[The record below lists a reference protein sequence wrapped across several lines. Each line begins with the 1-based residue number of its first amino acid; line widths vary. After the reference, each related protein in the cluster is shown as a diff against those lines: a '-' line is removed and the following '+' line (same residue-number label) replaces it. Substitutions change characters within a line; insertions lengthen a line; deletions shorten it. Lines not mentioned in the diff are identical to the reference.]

1 MSKLDIFLLD
11 NINNVIEAVS
21 INRPRTYPDLERQI
35 MQKFK
40 NLPKSYDKF
49 IFRNQEIFINQVHKY
64 KNVNDLL
71 FIRDNEGCN
80 VKRSSIS
87 VILDNLPASQQQKYE
102 DKFNCTFCLEL
113 IKNESPYLCYKCQKI
128 FHQKCLKDWDNKCK
142 SQNKVFNCP
151 NCRNELPI
159 EKWNKK
165 LEHEENRKDFA
176 TLINKVYQDKLSYN
190 LYKIIYFIKEKKI
203 NDLILNKKKINEN
216 LNKYKNYVNKS
227 IAIFNDTINQ
237 INSMLTL
244 LNLEKNNRLNELMKI
259 LPSNLE
265 KINDMSNLLNEEFQ
279 LLKNKISKNNLEN
292 KKNINN
298 NKYKNLMKNKEIE
311 IFYNKIKKLQ
321 NNLNHLNQKNSE
333 IKPQIIPEFK
343 FKESNNQKLYD
354 AYESNGF
361 NTFKQKKE
369 NINNTIN
376 NKINDDIPS
385 SLTDSQVRN
394 IINMSNLPETF
405 GSANINKINNDKSE
419 FSIETNVPVN
429 INYDL
434 NQITYDEERYS
445 LNNNQNKKKT
455 ENTKKIQKDN
465 YFNYLQY
472 DQSSSNQ
479 FIQEKNYLNEQNYS
493 QGENINIKNYEQN
506 IYDNYNEDINKIIF
520 DNIEI
525 NPNEKL
531 NNQNQ
536 FNIQN
541 YTNQNNFYN
550 LNNQQ
555 IINDDKRQN
564 SDYNQNYLLNNN
576 YNEMNNDKIAKVTK
590 VDNELLYNFKGK

>member
-419 FSIETNVPVN
+419 FSIDTNVPVN

-434 NQITYDEERYS
+434 NKITYDEERYS
-445 LNNNQNKKKT
+445 LDNNQNKKKT
-455 ENTKKIQKDN
+455 ENTQKIEKEN
-465 YFNYLQY
+465 YFNYFQY

-493 QGENINIKNYEQN
+493 QGENINLNNYEQN
-506 IYDNYNEDINKIIF
+506 INDNYNEDINKIIF

-590 VDNELLYNFKGK
+590 IDNELLYNFKGK

>member
-434 NQITYDEERYS
+434 NKITYDEERYS
-445 LNNNQNKKKT
+445 LDNNQNKKKT
-455 ENTKKIQKDN
+455 ENTQKIEKEN
-465 YFNYLQY
+465 YFNYFQY

-493 QGENINIKNYEQN
+493 QGENINLNNYEQN
-506 IYDNYNEDINKIIF
+506 INDNYNEDINKIIF

>member
-419 FSIETNVPVN
+419 FSIDTNVPVN

-434 NQITYDEERYS
+434 NKITYDEERYS
-445 LNNNQNKKKT
+445 LDNNQNKKKT
-455 ENTKKIQKDN
+455 ENTQKIEKEN
-465 YFNYLQY
+465 YFNYFQY

-493 QGENINIKNYEQN
+493 QGENINLNNYEQN
-506 IYDNYNEDINKIIF
+506 INDNYNEDINKIIF

-525 NPNEKL
+525 NPNERL

-536 FNIQN
+536 FDIQN
-541 YTNQNNFYN
+541 YENQNNFFN

>member
-64 KNVNDLL
+64 KDVNDLL

>member
-64 KNVNDLL
+64 KDVNDLL

-244 LNLEKNNRLNELMKI
+244 LNLEKNNRLNELMNI

-279 LLKNKISKNNLEN
+279 LMKNKISKNNLEN
-292 KKNINN
+292 KKNMNN

-343 FKESNNQKLYD
+343 FKEYNNQKLYD

-472 DQSSSNQ
+472 NQSSSNQ

-506 IYDNYNEDINKIIF
+506 IIDNYNEDINKIIF

>member
-64 KNVNDLL
+64 KDVNDLL

-311 IFYNKIKKLQ
+311 IFYNKINKLQ
-321 NNLNHLNQKNSE
+321 NNLNH
-333 IKPQIIPEFK
+333 
-343 FKESNNQKLYD
+343 
-354 AYESNGF
+354 
-361 NTFKQKKE
+361 
-369 NINNTIN
+369 
-376 NKINDDIPS
+376 
-385 SLTDSQVRN
+385 
-394 IINMSNLPETF
+394 
-405 GSANINKINNDKSE
+405 
-419 FSIETNVPVN
+419 
-429 INYDL
+429 
-434 NQITYDEERYS
+434 
-445 LNNNQNKKKT
+445 
-455 ENTKKIQKDN
+455 
-465 YFNYLQY
+465 
-472 DQSSSNQ
+472 
-479 FIQEKNYLNEQNYS
+479 
-493 QGENINIKNYEQN
+493 
-506 IYDNYNEDINKIIF
+506 
-520 DNIEI
+520 
-525 NPNEKL
+525 
-531 NNQNQ
+531 
-536 FNIQN
+536 
-541 YTNQNNFYN
+541 
-550 LNNQQ
+550 
-555 IINDDKRQN
+555 
-564 SDYNQNYLLNNN
+564 
-576 YNEMNNDKIAKVTK
+576 
-590 VDNELLYNFKGK
+590 

>member
-419 FSIETNVPVN
+419 FSIDTNVPVN

-434 NQITYDEERYS
+434 NKITYDEERYS
-445 LNNNQNKKKT
+445 LDNNQNKKKT
-455 ENTKKIQKDN
+455 ENTQKIEKEN
-465 YFNYLQY
+465 YFNYFQY

-493 QGENINIKNYEQN
+493 QGENINLNNYEQN
-506 IYDNYNEDINKIIF
+506 INDNYNEDINKIIF

-525 NPNEKL
+525 NPNERL

-536 FNIQN
+536 FDIQN
-541 YTNQNNFYN
+541 YENQNNFFN

-590 VDNELLYNFKGK
+590 VDNELLYNFKVK

>member
-11 NINNVIEAVS
+11 NINKVIEAVS

-419 FSIETNVPVN
+419 FSIDTNVPVN

-434 NQITYDEERYS
+434 NKITYDEERYS
-445 LNNNQNKKKT
+445 LDNNQNKKKT
-455 ENTKKIQKDN
+455 ENTQKIEKEN
-465 YFNYLQY
+465 YFNYFQY

-493 QGENINIKNYEQN
+493 QGENINLNNYEQN
-506 IYDNYNEDINKIIF
+506 INDNYNEDINKIIF

-590 VDNELLYNFKGK
+590 IDNELLYNFKGK

>member
-434 NQITYDEERYS
+434 NKITYDEERYS

-493 QGENINIKNYEQN
+493 QGENINLNNYEQN
-506 IYDNYNEDINKIIF
+506 INDNYNEDINKIIF

>member
-227 IAIFNDTINQ
+227 IAIFNDIINQ

-385 SLTDSQVRN
+385 SLTNSQVRN

-506 IYDNYNEDINKIIF
+506 INGNYNEDINKIIV
-520 DNIEI
+520 N
-525 NPNEKL
+525 
-531 NNQNQ
+531 
-536 FNIQN
+536 
-541 YTNQNNFYN
+541 
-550 LNNQQ
+550 
-555 IINDDKRQN
+555 
-564 SDYNQNYLLNNN
+564 
-576 YNEMNNDKIAKVTK
+576 
-590 VDNELLYNFKGK
+590 

>member
-64 KNVNDLL
+64 KDVNDLL

-151 NCRNELPI
+151 NCRNELPLD
-159 EKWNKK
+159 KWNKK

-203 NDLILNKKKINEN
+203 NDLKLNKKKINEN

-244 LNLEKNNRLNELMKI
+244 LNLEKNNRLNELMNI

-279 LLKNKISKNNLEN
+279 LMKNKISKNNLEN
-292 KKNINN
+292 KKNMNN
-298 NKYKNLMKNKEIE
+298 NKYKNLMKNKEIK
-311 IFYNKIKKLQ
+311 IFYNKIKKLK

-343 FKESNNQKLYD
+343 FKEYNNQKLYD

-472 DQSSSNQ
+472 NQSSSNQ

-506 IYDNYNEDINKIIF
+506 IIDNYNEDINKIIF

>member
-419 FSIETNVPVN
+419 FSIDTNVPVN

-434 NQITYDEERYS
+434 NKITYDEERYS
-445 LNNNQNKKKT
+445 LDNNQNKKKT
-455 ENTKKIQKDN
+455 ENTQKIEN
-465 YFNYLQY
+465 YFNYFQY

-493 QGENINIKNYEQN
+493 QGENINLNNYEQN
-506 IYDNYNEDINKIIF
+506 INDNYNEDINKIIF

-590 VDNELLYNFKGK
+590 VDNELL

>member
-64 KNVNDLL
+64 KDVNDLL

-142 SQNKVFNCP
+142 SQKKVFNCP

-265 KINDMSNLLNEEFQ
+265 KINDMSNLLTEEFQ

-369 NINNTIN
+369 NINNMIN

-385 SLTDSQVRN
+385 SLTNSQVRN

-419 FSIETNVPVN
+419 FSIDTNVPVN

-434 NQITYDEERYS
+434 NKITYDEERYS
-445 LNNNQNKKKT
+445 LDNNQNKKKT
-455 ENTKKIQKDN
+455 ENTQKIEKEN
-465 YFNYLQY
+465 YFNYFQY

-506 IYDNYNEDINKIIF
+506 INGNYNEDINKIIF

-536 FNIQN
+536 FDIQN
-541 YTNQNNFYN
+541 YMNQNNFYN

>member
-298 NKYKNLMKNKEIE
+298 NKYKNLKKNKEIE

>member
-292 KKNINN
+292 KKTVNN

-590 VDNELLYNFKGK
+590 VDNELVYNYKGK

>member
-361 NTFKQKKE
+361 NTLKQKKE
-369 NINNTIN
+369 NIKNTIN

-541 YTNQNNFYN
+541 YENQNNFFN

>member
-11 NINNVIEAVS
+11 NINNVIEEVS

-298 NKYKNLMKNKEIE
+298 NKYKNLKKNKEIE

-445 LNNNQNKKKT
+445 LDNNQNKKKT
-455 ENTKKIQKDN
+455 ENTQKIEKEN
-465 YFNYLQY
+465 YFNYFQY

-493 QGENINIKNYEQN
+493 QGENINLNNYEQN
-506 IYDNYNEDINKIIF
+506 INDNYNEDINKIIF

>member
-64 KNVNDLL
+64 KDVNDLL

-265 KINDMSNLLNEEFQ
+265 KINDMSNLLTEEFQ

-419 FSIETNVPVN
+419 FSIDTNVPVN

-434 NQITYDEERYS
+434 NKITYDEERYS
-445 LNNNQNKKKT
+445 LDNNQNKKKT
-455 ENTKKIQKDN
+455 ENTQKIEKEN
-465 YFNYLQY
+465 YFNYFQY

-506 IYDNYNEDINKIIF
+506 INDNYNEDINKIIF

-536 FNIQN
+536 FDIQN
-541 YTNQNNFYN
+541 YMNQNNFYN

>member
-227 IAIFNDTINQ
+227 IAIFNDAINQ

-434 NQITYDEERYS
+434 NKITYDEERYS
-445 LNNNQNKKKT
+445 LDNNQNKKKT
-455 ENTKKIQKDN
+455 ENTQKIEKEN
-465 YFNYLQY
+465 YFNYFQY

-493 QGENINIKNYEQN
+493 QGENINLNNYEQN
-506 IYDNYNEDINKIIF
+506 INDNYNEDINKIIF

-590 VDNELLYNFKGK
+590 VDNELLDNVKGK

>member
-64 KNVNDLL
+64 KDVNDLL

-419 FSIETNVPVN
+419 FSIDTNVPVN

-434 NQITYDEERYS
+434 NKITYDEERHS
-445 LNNNQNKKKT
+445 LDNNQNKKKT
-455 ENTKKIQKDN
+455 ENTQKIEKEN
-465 YFNYLQY
+465 YFNYFQY

-493 QGENINIKNYEQN
+493 QGENINLNNYEQN
-506 IYDNYNEDINKIIF
+506 INDNYNEDINKIIF

>member
-479 FIQEKNYLNEQNYS
+479 FIQEKNDLNEQNYS

>member
-64 KNVNDLL
+64 KDVNDLL

-203 NDLILNKKKINEN
+203 NDLILNNKKINEN

-279 LLKNKISKNNLEN
+279 LLKYKISKNNLEN

-419 FSIETNVPVN
+419 FSIDTNVPVN

-434 NQITYDEERYS
+434 NKITYDEERYS
-445 LNNNQNKKKT
+445 LDNNQNKKKT
-455 ENTKKIQKDN
+455 ENTQKIEKEN
-465 YFNYLQY
+465 YFNYFQY

-493 QGENINIKNYEQN
+493 QGENINLNNYEQN
-506 IYDNYNEDINKIIF
+506 INDNYNEDINKIIF